1 MTKPTT
7 FALLQTQQAAAEE
20 MREEFRSAGRDFAQ
34 RIDRMRAQADDFV
47 RRKKQERRAS
57 RDGLPAVK
65 R

>member
-1 MTKPTT
+1 MAKLT
-7 FALLQTQQAAAEE
+7 ADAVSQQLQTDSEE
-20 MREEFRSAGRDFAQ
+20 LREMFRSTGRDFAQ

-57 RDGLPAVK
+57 RDGLPVVK